1 MRLRLLTLTLLTACG
16 GSDISVK
23 AAGEAICNGV
33 KDEEETIVDGPFDA
47 DGDGYFNADNPGC
60 ADTYPPEDLDCDDSD
75 PEVGGG
81 IEWYPDEDGD
91 GFGADGE
98 TLISCEPELGF
109 SGSADDCDDTRGS
122 VYPGADEYCDEIDN
136 DCDDIVDEN
145 PVDGLTYYRDADGD
159 GYGSEDDTQ
168 QSCDT
173 PTGYSPSLGDCDDA
187 NASLNPGEEE
197 ECFDDKDNN
206 CDGEVDNVDADGDG
220 WIDEGCGGNDC
231 DDNDNDTSPDA
242 DVLEFWS
249 GPNGTGELL
258 LTFAGQGGTSS
269 PNFFVDR
276 FIGGHVTGTSA
287 IQSGVYQNNTG
298 QIELDE
304 FIFAADEGFFDPGGQ
319 GNPIQGVPEP
329 GAIALLGIGLAGL
342 GLMRRQRRAAA
353 PR

>member
-23 AAGEAICNGV
+23 AAGEAVCNGV
-33 KDEEETIVDGPFDA
+33 KDEEETIVDGPFAA

-60 ADTYPPEDLDCDDSD
+60 ADTYPPDDLDCDDSD
-75 PEVGGG
+75 PEVGGA

-91 GFGADGE
+91 GGGADGE
-98 TLISCEPELGF
+98 TLIGCDSEPGF

-159 GYGSEDDTQ
+159 GYGSEDDTL

-187 NASLNPGEEE
+187 NASLNPGEAE

-206 CDGEVDNVDADGDG
+206 CDGEVDETCDVAFSGFWVADTEFLYTSRDGLVSIDFDTIAGVESAPSITMTSIGSSQPGTMTGTINPDG
-220 WIDEGCGGNDC
+220 WEVS
-231 DDNDNDTSPDA
+231 TSITFP
-242 DVLEFWS
+242 
-249 GPNGTGELL
+249 GTCEETYTL
-258 LTFAGQGGTSS
+258 
-269 PNFFVDR
+269 
-276 FIGGHVTGTSA
+276 TGTFIDASA
-287 IQSGVYQNNTG
+287 FEGTFQASFSGWDCVDCVP
-298 QIELDE
+298 QIWPVVLT
-304 FIFAADEGFFDPGGQ
+304 
-319 GNPIQGVPEP
+319 
-329 GAIALLGIGLAGL
+329 
-342 GLMRRQRRAAA
+342 R
-353 PR
+353 